1 MKLKMPKMGKTG
13 MPAGGARAHAPRLP
27 HRGIRTAAAFGSGG
41 TRAFN
46 DPATMTAP
54 DQAFGAAMAMPQDG
68 GAGAPADVSPAP
80 AAEG

>member
-13 MPAGGARAHAPRLP
+13 MPAGAGRTHAPRLP

-41 TRAFN
+41 ARAFN
-46 DPATMTAP
+46 DPSTMTAP

-68 GAGAPADVSPAP
+68 GAAAPDISAP
-80 AAEG
+80 PVAQG